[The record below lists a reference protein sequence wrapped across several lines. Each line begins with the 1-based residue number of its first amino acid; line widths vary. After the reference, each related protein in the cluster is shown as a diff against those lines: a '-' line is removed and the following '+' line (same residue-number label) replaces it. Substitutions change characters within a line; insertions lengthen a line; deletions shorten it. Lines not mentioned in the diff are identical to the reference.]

1 MLQFSFHE
9 MCNVST
15 KVTFPRNGKYVKPII
30 TVFDSDFVVCKNN
43 RHFRGIP
50 RTGCY
55 SIFKNGNFQP
65 NFPKCQKIN
74 ECPNFPDFNF
84 HFPSTLFYCSFLH
97 TFLYTVLITRGGRL
111 N

>member
-1 MLQFSFHE
+1 

-55 SIFKNGNFQP
+55 SISVRQCKNIKIVQPLKQPKLEFNYHRGVKRVNSRNFLD
-65 NFPKCQKIN
+65 KI
-74 ECPNFPDFNF
+74 
-84 HFPSTLFYCSFLH
+84 
-97 TFLYTVLITRGGRL
+97 VK
-111 N
+111 